1 MKVNIAG
8 RGVIPGLNKLAPVRG
23 VELSQRDIERLVCF
37 RQFKVYSAETGYL
50 ITSKNVNDI
59 FKPKAVAPKVVKP
72 VEKPVEIKPV
82 EKPIEINITEPEIK
96 EEPIVE
102 TKPVFLNIKEIRSE
116 SVETEITEDGE
127 IFEEI
132 SPVET
137 ATVSDESDT
146 TEETTT
152 TDTTEQKEFR
162 PRKKNKY
169 KKH

>member
-8 RGVIPGLNKLAPVRG
+8 KGVIPGLNRLAPVRG
-23 VELSQRDIERLVCF
+23 VDLSQSDVERLICY
-37 RQFKVYSAETGYL
+37 RQFKVYSAETGFL
-50 ITSKNVNDI
+50 ITSKNVNDM
-59 FKPKAVAPKVVKP
+59 FKPKTVVPTTVKP

-82 EKPIEINITEPEIK
+82 EIKITEPEIK

-137 ATVSDESDT
+137 ATVSDETDT
-146 TEETTT
+146 IEET
-152 TDTTEQKEFR
+152 TTEQKEFR